1 MRRPVNGRWA
11 ACGCFAKQVEEQRM
25 WIEIERPRDEIRRE
39 NRRFAVQLV
48 LPLAAALAAGIAI
61 GFFAPF
67 HV

>member
-1 MRRPVNGRWA
+1 
-11 ACGCFAKQVEEQRM
+11 M
-25 WIEIERPRDEIRRE
+25 WIDIERRRDEIRWE

-48 LPLAAALAAGIAI
+48 LALAAALAAGIAI